1 MERFIPSREA
11 IFDERAKHSV
21 LLVGAV
27 EESANVTLPAEI
39 APGKLHGL
47 SLGSHISPQ
56 FQSVADLHTEVQRRS
71 AESRGREVGDEEI
84 RCGMVLPRLDR
95 ADASE
100 NDMPGRSSLQLRSTG
115 PTVLESRAR
124 NEYGSGLYLAPI
136 PSRPK
141 ARLF

>member
-84 RCGMVLPRLDR
+84 RCGIDRKSTRL
-95 ADASE
+95 
-100 NDMPGRSSLQLRSTG
+100 NSSH
-115 PTVLESRAR
+115 TVISYAVFCLKKKRER
-124 NEYGSGLYLAPI
+124 
-136 PSRPK
+136 
-141 ARLF
+141 

>member
-27 EESANVTLPAEI
+27 EESANVTLPAKI

-56 FQSVADLHTEVQRRS
+56 FQSVADLHTEVNAVAQNHEVGRS
-71 AESRGREVGDEEI
+71 A
-84 RCGMVLPRLDR
+84 MK
-95 ADASE
+95 
-100 NDMPGRSSLQLRSTG
+100 RSAAAWLCLAWIAQTRS
-115 PTVLESRAR
+115 
-124 NEYGSGLYLAPI
+124 
-136 PSRPK
+136 
-141 ARLF
+141 

>member
-39 APGKLHGL
+39 TPGKLHGL

-56 FQSVADLHTEVQRRS
+56 FQSVADLHAEGQRRS
-71 AESRGREVGDEEI
+71 AESPRREAGHEDN
-84 RCGMVLPRLDR
+84 RCSMALPCLHA
-95 ADASE
+95 AD
-100 NDMPGRSSLQLRSTG
+100 GHG
-115 PTVLESRAR
+115 
-124 NEYGSGLYLAPI
+124 
-136 PSRPK
+136 
-141 ARLF
+141 